1 MGGICTTMCAID
13 VIADAGKRV
22 PHEMRHTCA
31 SLVSDSGMSAGEVA
45 QLLGHSNTRV
55 FETVYRHVLAP
66 PRRSGQKVMNTIV
79 GQRAG

>member
-31 SLVSDSGMSAGEVA
+31 SLVAPSALVLGISNRLLIYVA
-45 QLLGHSNTRV
+45 DR
-55 FETVYRHVLAP
+55 
-66 PRRSGQKVMNTIV
+66 
-79 GQRAG
+79 